1 MFRGKYFYDPATQS
15 MGLRAVMSVSPESL
29 KKSRMTGPTRVI
41 IWILSRSLDDSYIHQ
56 NLSQVTIGF
65 GNVEVIGDLDRGVS
79 VGDRAEAVVE

>member
-1 MFRGKYFYDPATQS
+1 
-15 MGLRAVMSVSPESL
+15 MGLRAAMSVSPESL